1 MGDNL
6 EYLYNEDL
14 SFSHYFLLV
23 CYIGVCDDPDLID
36 EWGDADGNGYAD
48 TSCCEKLDRMI
59 PGNGGLK
66 EFIINAANICNTDGE
81 FGLTWVEVAACEELY
96 GHLVP
101 DHFALP
107 THDEFINGDTNKDG
121 IMTLSEYERLVPDHF
136 ALPTDNEFI
145 NGDTNQDGILTWTE
159 YKQNL
164 A

>member
-1 MGDNL
+1 MKT
-6 EYLYNEDL
+6 Y
-14 SFSHYFLLV
+14 LLV
-23 CYIGVCDDPDLID
+23 TSFCLYVALTHGCGGSLCYQDDYIAEYGD
-36 EWGDADGNGYAD
+36 EDGDGIADS
-48 TSCCEKLDRMI
+48 SCCNRMI
-59 PGNGGLK
+59 PENGGLK

-121 IMTLSEYERLVPDHF
+121 IMTLYEYERLVPDYF

-145 NGDTNQDGILTWTE
+145 NCDTNQDGILTWTE
-159 YKQNL
+159 YQQNL
-164 A
+164 D